1 MRHPCRLYHGMD
13 RSSWPWLPS
22 GHPDWGGLGL
32 IAKTTGA
39 ALITADLLS
48 VLIFP
53 LLALTLLRRGE
64 ADSLPVQKQSEA

>member
-1 MRHPCRLYHGMD
+1 MYWVSRL
-13 RSSWPWLPS
+13 SAAL
-22 GHPDWGGLGL
+22 GHARDCGNPDWGELGL

-53 LLALTLLRRGE
+53 LLELTLLRRGE

>member
-1 MRHPCRLYHGMD
+1 M
-13 RSSWPWLPS
+13 
-22 GHPDWGGLGL
+22 

-53 LLALTLLRRGE
+53 LLELTLLRRGE